1 MIIEE
6 NFRLRLLEQQDLFW
20 LKKLRENPVI
30 NEYLGTF
37 CLLNDFRQ
45 ENWFNNLQND
55 EKRCY
60 MVFEKQNL
68 TNCSGNNLNEE
79 NIDNFNNFPLPPA
92 DMIDKLGIVRISNI
106 DLINRSMCVGGDIDP
121 RFQGNKYAKIMYK
134 LIFKYGFE
142 CMNMHRL
149 YLYVLED
156 NIKARNCYEKVGF
169 ITEGMQREAIFNN
182 GKYKN
187 YLIMSILKSEYQA
200 KYGKVT

>member
-6 NFRLRLLEQQDLFW
+6 NFRLRLLEKQDLFW

-68 TNCSGNNLNEE
+68 TNYSDNNSNTEE
-79 NIDNFNNFPLPPA
+79 N
-92 DMIDKLGIVRISNI
+92 MIDKLGIVRISNI

-134 LIFKYGFE
+134 LIFKYGFK

-187 YLIMSILKSEYQA
+187 YLIMSILKSEYQE
-200 KYGKVT
+200 K